1 MARCLGWFTAAFAGM
16 CGQFVIINRAMRTEC
31 MPLNPVAIPI
41 NIMFLFP
48 DGRPVLDLFD
58 NEAAGFEGFVA
69 MRGTD
74 RNQDAGAANVQPTLE
89 VFDIDIESVTPFL
102 A

>member
-1 MARCLGWFTAAFAGM
+1 MRAERVPLHPFT
-16 CGQFVIINRAMRTEC
+16 
-31 MPLNPVAIPI
+31 VAIE
-41 NIMFLFP
+41 IMFLFP

-58 NEAAGFEGFVA
+58 NEAAGFERFVA

-89 VFDIDIESVTPFL
+89 VFDIDIKCVTPFL